1 MVRLIYLFIFTF
13 SGHLYADD
21 KIVSS
26 LEANDFKCNNVKSD
40 NCSYTECRGRV
51 ASYPLEM
58 LISVPAEIKGVRIH
72 FHGHVLNKFPQYE
85 RDLSEM
91 VKSFNLNKSLCVSRN
106 IVVFP
111 KSEGNCKTYDLHLK
125 ENQFILNFFSD
136 LENVLGFNVL
146 NLSLSAHSGGGRT
159 VARFLKS
166 SLSIS
171 EVSIYDGI
179 YSENDKVIL
188 QNWFLTSKGSLKLSS
203 VRGMT
208 PEKMSSAIA
217 RKISPES
224 SIRKTKIGDV
234 TFEKLEAERFQFL
247 NRTSQNEDLLTSHYK
262 ILEET
267 WPIFESSTP

>member
-1 MVRLIYLFIFTF
+1 MIRLLYLIIFTF
-13 SGHLYADD
+13 SGHLFADD

-26 LEANDFKCNNVKSD
+26 LEANDFKCNNLKSD

-51 ASYPLEM
+51 PSYPLEM
-58 LISVPAEIKGVRIH
+58 LISVPAEANGLKIH
-72 FHGHVLNKFPQYE
+72 FHGHILNKFPQYE

-125 ENQFILNFFSD
+125 DNQTILKFFLD
-136 LENVLGFNVL
+136 LENAIGFDFQ

-166 SLSIS
+166 SLSVS
-171 EVSIYDGI
+171 DVSIYDGI
-179 YSENDKVIL
+179 YSENDKKIIQDWYL
-188 QNWFLTSKGSLKLSS
+188 KSNGLLKLSA
-203 VRGMT
+203 VKGMT
-208 PEKMSSAIA
+208 PERMSIEIA
-217 RKISPES
+217 KKISSES
-224 SIRKTKIGDV
+224 TIIKTKIGEV
-234 TFEKLEAERFQFL
+234 TFEKLESERFQFF
-247 NRTSQNEDLLTSHYK
+247 NRISHNEDLLKSHYK

-267 WPIFESSTP
+267 WPIYESSTP